1 MHNSDTIRRR
11 LTIVVDPAARTAR
24 VESLPSAG
32 TRPFAFVVE
41 PDPRGDGWFV
51 YDPTDTDPTW
61 RATFDAALGEAI
73 ALAAELVED
82 GLRLELAARSGDRR
96 PLPARTVGTC

>member
-1 MHNSDTIRRR
+1 MTNSDTIRRR
-11 LTIVVDPAARTAR
+11 LSIAVDPAARTAR

-32 TRPFAFVVE
+32 TRPFAFLVE

-73 ALAAELVED
+73 ALAADLVED
-82 GLRLELAARSGDRR
+82 GLRLELAARSEARR
-96 PLPARTVGTC
+96 PRPASAVGTC

>member
-1 MHNSDTIRRR
+1 MSSSDKIRRR
-11 LTIVVDPAARTAR
+11 LAIAVDPISRAAR

-73 ALAAELVED
+73 AQATDLVED
-82 GLRLELAARSGDRR
+82 GLRLELAARSGDRHPR
-96 PLPARTVGTC
+96 PTCAVGTG

>member
-1 MHNSDTIRRR
+1 MTSSDTIRR
-11 LTIVVDPAARTAR
+11 LTFTVDPANCTAR
-24 VESLPSAG
+24 VESLPAAG
-32 TRPFAFVVE
+32 AGPFAFVVE
-41 PDPRGDGWFV
+41 ADPRGDGWFV

-73 ALAAELVED
+73 AQAADLVED

-96 PLPARTVGTC
+96 PLPACAVASY

>member
-1 MHNSDTIRRR
+1 MTSSDTIRRR
-11 LTIVVDPAARTAR
+11 LTIAVVPADRTAR

-32 TRPFAFVVE
+32 TRPFAFLVE

-51 YDPTDTDPTW
+51 YDPTDTAPPW

-73 ALAAELVED
+73 ALAADLVED
-82 GLRLELAARSGDRR
+82 GLRLELAARSGNRR
-96 PLPARTVGTC
+96 PLHASAVGTY